1 MVVPAVPDLL
11 RTPPKKQ
18 VVAPSEIPATAKPEQ
33 PLSKAPSGPA
43 TKVAVKKVAPE
54 SVPPLVA
61 SRPVKRP
68 AAPSASKITTV
79 KRDTVPTVV
88 GANAKKS
95 SSARPPAKVTTPET
109 TSMSASVPVAEPPKK
124 SAKAT
129 AAKSDVRPTA
139 VRKPAARKSSG
150 RQPGTLVPDA
160 APVEA
165 AAKTSVAP
173 VVPSPMNRP
182 LPPPVPWS
190 ERRRPA
196 TVPDLPPIPS
206 ILLEDDPHTVPTDPA
221 LPVFESVKYL
231 ASEERPSSG
240 EPPDPV
246 AGAVLAVVRPPS
258 VPTTAVP
265 FPSRGALWLTARDPF
280 CVCAHWELDE
290 EATHAYAAAK
300 GLGCWR
306 LRVWNGP
313 VGGWLVGDQPLPV
326 GVSHRFVPVLLP
338 GTAYVAEIGFLGGD
352 GSWRGLV
359 VSRPMTTP
367 PDGASGEMT
376 VAFATVAR
384 EPVTPETLR
393 SAPPDHPV
401 AALMSPSRVVGL
413 SLPDPVDAARLTELV
428 WSEMRRS
435 APGNSGDIARLVS
448 AQVVRSSLIP
458 VGEPMPDAGASDGHD
473 CGNDACGLPSSAAV
487 ASSAP
492 EKPRGFWFKVNA
504 EVVLHGSTE
513 RDARVTIGGRPVKLR
528 EDGSFSFR
536 FALPDGEF
544 RLPVIAVD
552 ATGTDG
558 RSAIV
563 TFSRSTSLGGDVGI
577 EPIEPALRP
586 PTPEAI
592 V

>member
-1 MVVPAVPDLL
+1 M
-11 RTPPKKQ
+11 
-18 VVAPSEIPATAKPEQ
+18 
-33 PLSKAPSGPA
+33 
-43 TKVAVKKVAPE
+43 
-54 SVPPLVA
+54 
-61 SRPVKRP
+61 
-68 AAPSASKITTV
+68 
-79 KRDTVPTVV
+79 
-88 GANAKKS
+88 
-95 SSARPPAKVTTPET
+95 
-109 TSMSASVPVAEPPKK
+109 
-124 SAKAT
+124 
-129 AAKSDVRPTA
+129 
-139 VRKPAARKSSG
+139 
-150 RQPGTLVPDA
+150 
-160 APVEA
+160 
-165 AAKTSVAP
+165 
-173 VVPSPMNRP
+173 
-182 LPPPVPWS
+182 
-190 ERRRPA
+190 
-196 TVPDLPPIPS
+196 
-206 ILLEDDPHTVPTDPA
+206 
-221 LPVFESVKYL
+221 
-231 ASEERPSSG
+231 
-240 EPPDPV
+240 
-246 AGAVLAVVRPPS
+246 
-258 VPTTAVP
+258 
-265 FPSRGALWLTARDPF
+265 
-280 CVCAHWELDE
+280 
-290 EATHAYAAAK
+290 
-300 GLGCWR
+300 
-306 LRVWNGP
+306 WNGP